1 MAELPVPRP
10 AGAAAGVDVPLI
22 TYHDD
27 ATGERVELSATALGE
42 WAARAAGL
50 LREGCGLGAGSRA
63 AVLLPPHWLTA
74 VALMGA
80 WSAGITVSLRG
91 WATAGLPSLEPGAG
105 EPFGVSFVA
114 AARIGSWLEDIPEAT
129 HRFSCFAEEPPE
141 GYRDLRAALD
151 AYPAHTPA
159 PGRTRGTDAAT
170 ADGSSFG
177 QWGTIAAGVAERI
190 GLRGGDRLLV
200 DAAGD
205 DHPVKW
211 LLAPLSAGATVVVC
225 ANATPEALDA
235 HAEREGAT
243 HRL

>member
-1 MAELPVPRP
+1 MPEGSVRQSDRP
-10 AGAAAGVDVPLI
+10 LL
-22 TYHDD
+22 TYYDD

-42 WAARAAGL
+42 WSARAAGL

-74 VALMGA
+74 AALLGA

-105 EPFGVSFVA
+105 EPFDVSFVA
-114 AARIGSWLEDIPEAT
+114 AARIGSWLEEIPEAT
-129 HRFSCFAEEPPE
+129 HRFSCFAAEPPE

-159 PGRTRGTDAAT
+159 FGRTRRTDAAT

-177 QWGTIAAGVAERI
+177 QWGAIAAGVAERI

-200 DAAGD
+200 DAAAD
-205 DHPVKW
+205 DHPVTW
-211 LLAPLSAGATVVVC
+211 LLAPLSAGASVVVC
-225 ANATPEALDA
+225 ANATPEARREHGA
-235 HAEREGAT
+235 REGVT
-243 HRL
+243 HGL